1 MMILDKLIRELK
13 SSGID
18 TIPGTE
24 LFKLYDTYG
33 FPLDLAEDIACDN
46 GLKID
51 EQGFTKEMD
60 LQKTKARA
68 SWIEAEEEIA
78 GIYKDIAKNI
88 GSVKFLGYETLQ
100 ADCSVK
106 EIIKN
111 KVSVEGANEGEKVE
125 IILDKTP
132 FYGES
137 GGQVGDKGTIRA
149 DGLLMNVLD
158 TKKLNEVVIHTA
170 TIKKGTLRTAMMVHA
185 VVDSDSRKSIM
196 RNHTATHLLHAAL
209 KTALGDHVKQAGS
222 IVAPERLRFDFTH
235 FYAME
240 NRELQE
246 VEGIVNEKIIEN
258 LPVNVTSTTLDDAI
272 NRGVTAL
279 FGEKYGEKVRIV
291 QAGDFT
297 AELCGGTHCNTTGEI
312 GPFKII
318 SEESVAAGIRRI
330 EAMTGFTALDF
341 IRKEEDELKKT
352 ADLLKVKELGVS
364 EKLKKVLHELKS
376 KEKELEKIKSKSA
389 QEHVNIILDKAV
401 YVDTIKVL
409 AHKIDDFDIKTLRN
423 LADTIKD
430 KIASGVIVLGSSK
443 NGQASYVAAITKD
456 LIPKLNAGEILK
468 IITGGKGGGR
478 ADMAQGGTK
487 DVEGIDEAINSVVDI
502 VQKKLKAGH

>member
-1 MMILDKLIRELK
+1 MDDEPEAPQVPEEELAAEA
-13 SSGID
+13 
-18 TIPGTE
+18 PEEAAEEPTE
-24 LFKLYDTYG
+24 ATS
-33 FPLDLAEDIACDN
+33 E
-46 GLKID
+46 
-51 EQGFTKEMD
+51 E
-60 LQKTKARA
+60 
-68 SWIEAEEEIA
+68 IEAEEEIA

-137 GGQVGDKGTIRA
+137 GGQIGDKGTIRA
-149 DGLLMNVLD
+149 DGLLMDVLD

-222 IVAPERLRFDFTH
+222 LVAPERLRFDFTH

-330 EAMTGFTALDF
+330 EAITGFTALDF
-341 IRKEEDELKKT
+341 IRREEDELKKT
-352 ADLLKVKELGVS
+352 ADLLKVK
-364 EKLKKVLHELKS
+364 
-376 KEKELEKIKSKSA
+376 
-389 QEHVNIILDKAV
+389 
-401 YVDTIKVL
+401 
-409 AHKIDDFDIKTLRN
+409 
-423 LADTIKD
+423 
-430 KIASGVIVLGSSK
+430 
-443 NGQASYVAAITKD
+443 
-456 LIPKLNAGEILK
+456 
-468 IITGGKGGGR
+468 
-478 ADMAQGGTK
+478 
-487 DVEGIDEAINSVVDI
+487 
-502 VQKKLKAGH
+502 